1 MKNKEEDIFRKKLV
15 LIAKKAY
22 EHRLMTGTWG
32 NLSARISIEKILIT
46 PSGFEKD
53 LLKANDLLLIDLDGK
68 ILKGKWSPSIE
79 TPMHVHIYRVRDDVH
94 AVVHTHS
101 HYATVFAVRGEPI
114 PPLTVEF
121 AAVVGHE
128 IPVTRYVRAGTREAA
143 EEIVKTLGDGK
154 AVLLKN
160 HGVVAVGESIEEAY
174 HVALLVEEEA
184 RTYYLMKLLGGT
196 IETIDT
202 EEIKILHEFYVKKYG
217 QWGKKILLRD

>member
-1 MKNKEEDIFRKKLV
+1 MKNNEGTLRKKLV

-32 NLSARISIEKILIT
+32 NLSARVSIDKILIT

-53 LLKANDLLLIDLDGK
+53 LLKVNDLLLVDLDGK
-68 ILKGKWSPSIE
+68 ILRGRWSPSTE
-79 TPMHVHIYRVRDDVH
+79 TPMHTHIYRVRDEVH
-94 AVVHTHS
+94 AVIHTHS
-101 HYATVFAVRGEPI
+101 HYATVFAVRSEPI

-121 AAVVGHE
+121 AAVIGHE

-184 RTYYLMKLLGGT
+184 RTYYLVKLLG
-196 IETIDT
+196 EPIDKISA
-202 EEIKILHEFYVKKYG
+202 EEINILHEFYLSRYG
-217 QWGKKILLRD
+217 QREKYY

>member
-1 MKNKEEDIFRKKLV
+1 MMKNDEIVLRKKLV
-15 LIAKKAY
+15 LIAKKSY

-32 NLSARISIEKILIT
+32 NLSARVSKNKILIT

-53 LLKANDLLLIDLDGK
+53 LVKVNDLLLMDLHGK
-68 ILKGKWSPSIE
+68 VLKGRWKPSIE
-79 TPMHVHIYRVRDDVH
+79 SPMHTHIYRVREDVN
-94 AVVHTHS
+94 AIIHTHS

-128 IPVTRYVRAGTREAA
+128 VPVTEYVRAGTQEAA
-143 EEIVKTLGDGK
+143 EEITKTLGHRK

-160 HGVVAVGESIEEAY
+160 HGVVAVGESIEDAY

-184 RTYYLMKLLGGT
+184 RTYYLMKLLGGA
-196 IETIDT
+196 INIINS
-202 EEIKILHEFYVKKYG
+202 EEIKVLRDLYIGKYG
-217 QWGKKILLRD
+217 QRGKKILLRD